1 MQEDNPNTPI
11 PVQTEKSEIRRDNS
25 PILETKIRKSNDGQW
40 VIHQTII
47 TDIKPIK
54 YWQKVM
60 EIDNESH

>member
-1 MQEDNPNTPI
+1 MQENDPNTPI

-60 EIDNESH
+60 ENSSTQ